1 MPRWLWILLGL
12 GVAVVGFATAF
23 AVGLGLG
30 YALRGG
36 DFAGGGS
43 VAVIRI
49 EGEIQSGDGD
59 DSLFTTGVG
68 AYSER
73 IIDQLE
79 RAGKNPS
86 VRAIVLRV
94 DSPGGA
100 VTPSDEIRNAILNV
114 KSEHQKPV
122 VVSMGGLAASGGYY
136 IAAPADHIVA
146 NPTTLTGSI
155 GVIMVVPEIQDL
167 LGKVGVRTYVFSSGP
182 HKDDSSGLRPL
193 SESDEQI
200 FQSLVDDS
208 YNRFV
213 TVVAEGRGLPPE
225 RVRELADGRIY
236 SGTQAKDAGLI
247 DSFGDLPEAVQ
258 EAGRLADIEGEPSVI
273 EYEESGSLGA
283 LLGSVLRPPAVDLTL
298 DNVLGIDRSAVLHYR
313 YLPVP

>member
-12 GVAVVGFATAF
+12 GVAVVGIATVF

-43 VAVIRI
+43 VAVIRV

-59 DSLFTTGVG
+59 DSLFTAGTG

-79 RAGKNPS
+79 RAGKNPA

-100 VTPSDEIRNAILNV
+100 VTPSDEIRNAILKV
-114 KSEHQKPV
+114 KNDHKKPV

-155 GVIMVVPEIQDL
+155 GVIMVIPEVQDL
-167 LGKVGVRTYVFSSGP
+167 LDKVGVKTYVFSSGP

-200 FQSLVDDS
+200 FQSLIEDS

-213 TVVAEGRGLPPE
+213 TVVAEGRKLPPE

-236 SGTQAKDAGLI
+236 SGTQAKDAGLV
-247 DSFGDLPEAVQ
+247 DSFGDLPEAVK
-258 EAGRLADIEGEPSVI
+258 EAGRLAGIEGEPSVI
-273 EYEESGSLGA
+273 EYEEPGSLGA
-283 LLGSVLRPPAVDLTL
+283 ILSSAIHPTKVDLTL
-298 DNVLGIDRSAVLHYR
+298 DGILGIDRSAVLHYR
-313 YLPVP
+313 YLAIR